1 MRPTRREN
9 NNTLSHPPYVITL
22 SPSSANRHEQSIPE
36 PTVRHKMKRAKR
48 SGVWESFTLNKD
60 GDEVT
65 CNLCS
70 QVIKYSSSTSTMK
83 YHMSCKHAGAES
95 TSSGSGVQQTLPS
108 MITARRCDA
117 RKTEAITHKICRN
130 CDGIG
135 LMRLIALS

>member
-1 MRPTRREN
+1 MATVKRKKEKRKEKIFYFEGP
-9 NNTLSHPPYVITL
+9 
-22 SPSSANRHEQSIPE
+22 SPHLQLHVTSTNSSI
-36 PTVRHKMKRAKR
+36 RHKMKRAKR